1 MSRRVFPVRRSAQ
14 EASYWIFGLH
24 AVRSARWS
32 EALAACIRTYG
43 ANRDRMRCD
52 PCRKRG
58 LPVGSGIVESACKRI
73 VGNRFKQSGRRW
85 SKAAANAVPTIRCC
99 LENSRWPDFLD
110 WRACRAAAA

>member
-1 MSRRVFPVRRSAQ
+1 MSRRVSPVRRSAQ

-24 AVRSARWS
+24 AVRSGRG
-32 EALAACIRTYG
+32 LHPHLRG
-43 ANRDRMRCD
+43 RQGRMRCD
-52 PCRKRG
+52 PCRKRD

-73 VGNRFKQSGRRW
+73 VGNRFKRSGRRW
-85 SKAAANAVPTIRCC
+85 SKAAANAVPTIRRC